1 MIATLI
7 FRPPLPLAP
16 PLIQSETLDLLEW
29 SRLCQHLSTFCATK
43 LGAIAA
49 RQLQLPA
56 TQADS
61 EYLLAQTN
69 ETYAIELSLDA
80 GIPFG
85 GITDIGGAIE
95 RAQLQGLL
103 SGEECN
109 DIAATLAGARQIRRT
124 IDGLDD
130 LELPVLT
137 ALIADLRTHPDLEKE
152 IHRCIDERGSV
163 TDRASPE
170 LERIRSQLKSTRDR
184 IQQTLYRLIQRHGS
198 ALQEASISMR
208 GDRYVV
214 PVKAGLQG
222 EVPGIVHD
230 ISSSG
235 STFYIEPK
243 AIVND
248 NNQLRTLQRQERQ
261 AEEVVLRALSLQVA
275 EVADSLEQLLAIV
288 TTIDLAVARAR
299 YAYWLEAN
307 PPRFVAPGEPMNLRT
322 LRHPLLVWQHKHENG
337 SPVVAI
343 DAPVRSHTKV
353 VAITGPNTGGKTVT
367 LKSIGLAALMARCGL
382 FIPARE
388 PVEIGWFGQILAD
401 IGDEQSLQQ
410 SLSTF
415 SGHIR
420 RISRIL
426 EALPEA
432 VVAVSAQPTGQ
443 EEAGLVRSDTDPSQP
458 DRPCLNTEAIEAIEA
473 KEEPKS
479 VTPSDASAIHSTT
492 ATAQPPASNALVLL
506 DEVGAGTDPTE
517 GSALAI
523 ALLKTLA
530 DRARLTIATTH
541 FGELKTLK
549 YQDDRF
555 ENASVEFDD
564 VSLKPTYRLL
574 WGIPGRSNALAIAR
588 RLGLDPQVIDHAEHQ
603 IVPTGVADVN
613 QTIAELEAERRRQ
626 EAKANEAQKLVAQAE
641 RLNREITQKAEQ
653 LKLREA
659 ELKQQQEEAVRAEI
673 NQAKGEI
680 AKVIRQLQRSKDP
693 TAQAARAATETL
705 NGIAQ
710 TRLPSQTTPKPPP
723 GFKPKIGDRVR
734 IPRFGQTAEVLSEV
748 SKDNELTVRF
758 GLMKMTIA
766 LVEIESLD
774 GKKPDIPEPKPKTKT
789 NPQAKQTK
797 QTNADATP
805 QQAAPIIRTS
815 KNTFD
820 VRGSRISEAEQQIE
834 AAIAEA
840 VPIGGALWIIH
851 GKGTG
856 KLRLGVHELLT
867 RSPYIDRFEL
877 AAQND
882 GGAGVT
888 IAYLK

>member
-1 MIATLI
+1 M
-7 FRPPLPLAP
+7 
-16 PLIQSETLDLLEW
+16 IQSETLDLLEW

-49 RQLQLPA
+49 RQLQLPT

-61 EYLLAQTN
+61 EYLLAQTK
-69 ETYAIELSLDA
+69 EAYAIELSVDA

-109 DIAATLAGARQIRRT
+109 DIASTLAGARQIRRT
-124 IDGLDD
+124 IDSLDD
-130 LELPVLT
+130 LDLPVLT
-137 ALIADLRTHPDLEKE
+137 ALISELRTHPELEKE
-152 IHRCIDERGSV
+152 IHRCVDERGSV
-163 TDRASPE
+163 TDRASPD

-184 IQQTLYRLIQRHGS
+184 IQQTLYRLIQRHAS
-198 ALQEASISMR
+198 ALQEHSISMR

-243 AIVND
+243 VIVND

-261 AEEVVLRALSLQVA
+261 AEEVVLRALSVQVA
-275 EVADSLEQLLAIV
+275 EVAESLEQLLAIV

-307 PPRFVAPGEPMNLRT
+307 PPRFVAPDEPMNLRT

-337 SPVVAI
+337 TPVVAI
-343 DAPVRSHTKV
+343 DAPVRSQTKV

-388 PVEIGWFGQILAD
+388 PVEICWFGQILAD

-426 EALPEA
+426 ATLPEPVIA
-432 VVAVSAQPTGQ
+432 GIDSPSRFIKASIATPELSELAESPESPESPDLPEFAELSESSDLPAPT
-443 EEAGLVRSDTDPSQP
+443 P
-458 DRPCLNTEAIEAIEA
+458 
-473 KEEPKS
+473 
-479 VTPSDASAIHSTT
+479 
-492 ATAQPPASNALVLL
+492 PPANALVLL

-588 RLGLDPQVIDHAEHQ
+588 RLGLDPHVLDLAEHQ
-603 IVPTGVADVN
+603 IAPTGVADVN

-626 EAKANEAQKLVAQAE
+626 EAKANEAQQLVTQAE
-641 RLNREITQKAEQ
+641 RLNREISQKAEQ

-659 ELKQQQEEAVRAEI
+659 ELKQQQEEAVRLEI

-693 TAQAARAATETL
+693 TAQTARVATETI
-705 NGIAQ
+705 NDIAQ
-710 TRLPSQTTPKPPP
+710 TRLPSQTTPKPQP
-723 GFKPKIGDRVR
+723 GFKPKLGDRVR
-734 IPRFGQTAEVLSEV
+734 IPRLGQTAEVLSDV

-766 LVEIESLD
+766 LAEIESLD
-774 GKKPDIPEPKPKTKT
+774 GKKPDLPEPKPKAKTKA
-789 NPQAKQTK
+789 QAKQAKTE
-797 QTNADATP
+797 AT
-805 QQAAPIIRTS
+805 QKKEAPIIRTS
-815 KNTFD
+815 KNTLD
-820 VRGSRISEAEQQIE
+820 VRGSRISEAEQQLE

-882 GGAGVT
+882 GGTGVT
-888 IAYLK
+888 IAYLN

>member
-1 MIATLI
+1 MFASVFTSVIPSSTLSLSP
-7 FRPPLPLAP
+7 RPPLPLAP

-29 SRLCQHLSTFCATK
+29 SRLCQHLSTFCGTK

-49 RQLQLPA
+49 RQLQLPT
-56 TQADS
+56 TQAES
-61 EYLLAQTN
+61 EYLLAQTQ
-69 ETYAIELSLDA
+69 ETYAIELSIDA

-85 GITDIGGAIE
+85 GISDIGEAIE
-95 RAQLQGLL
+95 RARLQGLL

-124 IDGLDD
+124 IDSLDD

-137 ALIADLRTHPDLEKE
+137 ALISDLRTHPELEKE

-163 TDRASPE
+163 TDRASPD
-170 LERIRSQLKSTRDR
+170 LERIRSQLKTTRDR
-184 IQQTLYRLIQRHGS
+184 IQQTLYRLIQRQAS
-198 ALQEASISMR
+198 ALQEQSITMR

-235 STFYIEPK
+235 STFYIEPR
-243 AIVND
+243 AIVSD

-261 AEEVVLRALSLQVA
+261 AEKMVLRALSLQVA

-307 PPRFVAPGEPMNLRT
+307 PPRFVAPDEPMNLRT

-337 SPVVAI
+337 APVVAI
-343 DAPVRSHTKV
+343 DAPVRSHTRV

-388 PVEIGWFGQILAD
+388 PVEIGWFSQILAD

-426 EALPEA
+426 AALPEP
-432 VVAVSAQPTGQ
+432 STTG
-443 EEAGLVRSDTDPSQP
+443 VNSQP
-458 DRPCLNTEAIEAIEA
+458 SLTEASIGELASPEFP
-473 KEEPKS
+473 ESPESSEFPEFPEP
-479 VTPSDASAIHSTT
+479 TPPVSSNTS
-492 ATAQPPASNALVLL
+492 PPANALVLL
-506 DEVGAGTDPTE
+506 DEVGAGTDPSE

-530 DRARLTIATTH
+530 DRTRLTIATTH

-588 RLGLDPQVIDHAEHQ
+588 RLGLDPHVLDLAEHQ
-603 IVPTGVADVN
+603 IAPTGVADVN

-626 EAKANEAQKLVAQAE
+626 EAKANEAQQLVTQAE
-641 RLNREITQKAEQ
+641 RLNREISQKAAQ
-653 LKLREA
+653 LKQRET
-659 ELKQQQEEAVRAEI
+659 ELKQQQEDAVRAEI
-673 NQAKGEI
+673 DHAKGEI
-680 AKVIRQLQRSKDP
+680 AKVIRELQRQKDP
-693 TAQAARAATETL
+693 TAQAARVATDTI
-705 NGIAQ
+705 NTIAQ
-710 TRLPSQTTPKPPP
+710 THLPSQTTPKPKP

-734 IPRFGQTAEVLSEV
+734 IPRLGQTAEVLSEV

-758 GLMKMTIA
+758 GLMKMTIG
-766 LVEIESLD
+766 LIEIESLD
-774 GKKPDIPEPKPKTKT
+774 GKKPDIPEPKPKTKA
-789 NPQAKQTK
+789 QAKQAKT
-797 QTNADATP
+797 DAT
-805 QQAAPIIRTS
+805 QKKDVPIIRTS

-820 VRGSRISEAEQQIE
+820 VRGNRISEAEQQLE
-834 AAIAEA
+834 TAIAEF
-840 VPIGGALWIIH
+840 VPIGGAIWIIH

-867 RSPYIDRFEL
+867 RSPYIERFEL
-877 AAQND
+877 APQND
-882 GGAGVT
+882 GGSGVT
-888 IAYLK
+888 IAYLS

>member
-1 MIATLI
+1 
-7 FRPPLPLAP
+7 
-16 PLIQSETLDLLEW
+16 LIQSETLDLLEW

-49 RQLQLPA
+49 RQLQLPQ

-61 EYLLAQTN
+61 EYLLAQTQ

-85 GITDIGGAIE
+85 GITDIGEAIE

-109 DIAATLAGARQIRRT
+109 DIASTLAGARQIRRT
-124 IDGLDD
+124 IDSLDD

-137 ALIADLRTHPDLEKE
+137 ALIADLRTHPELEKE
-152 IHRCIDERGSV
+152 IHRCVDERGSV
-163 TDRASPE
+163 TDRASPD
-170 LERIRSQLKSTRDR
+170 LERIRSQLKTTRDR

-198 ALQEASISMR
+198 ALQEQSISMR

-261 AEEVVLRALSLQVA
+261 AEEVVLRALSAQVA
-275 EVADSLEQLLAIV
+275 EVAESLEQLLAIV

-307 PPRFVAPGEPMNLRT
+307 PPRFVTPGEPMNLRT

-337 SPVVAI
+337 TPVVAI

-388 PVEIGWFGQILAD
+388 PVEICWFGQILAD

-426 EALPEA
+426 DALPEA
-432 VVAVSAQPTGQ
+432 PSPRS
-443 EEAGLVRSDTDPSQP
+443 EPLYSEDSEASDHAWI
-458 DRPCLNTEAIEAIEA
+458 DRPSMPDKTEPEN
-473 KEEPKS
+473 P
-479 VTPSDASAIHSTT
+479 PDASEVSPAT
-492 ATAQPPASNALVLL
+492 ATPQPLASNALVLL

-588 RLGLDPQVIDHAEHQ
+588 RLGLDSQVIDRAEHQ
-603 IVPTGVADVN
+603 IAPTGVADVN

-626 EAKANEAQKLVAQAE
+626 EAKANEAQTLVTQAE

-659 ELKQQQEEAVRAEI
+659 ELKQQQEDAVRAEI
-673 NQAKGEI
+673 NQAKDEI

-734 IPRFGQTAEVLSEV
+734 IPRLGQTAEVLSEV

-774 GKKPDIPEPKPKTKT
+774 GKKPDVPEPKPKTKT
-789 NPQAKQTK
+789 KAQAKQAK
-797 QTNADATP
+797 ADAT
-805 QQAAPIIRTS
+805 QKQAAPIIRTS

-867 RSPYIDRFEL
+867 RSPHIDRFEL

-882 GGAGVT
+882 GGTGVT

>member
-1 MIATLI
+1 
-7 FRPPLPLAP
+7 
-16 PLIQSETLDLLEW
+16 LIQSETLDLLEW

-49 RQLQLPA
+49 RQLQLPQ

-61 EYLLAQTN
+61 EYLLAQTQ

-85 GITDIGGAIE
+85 GITDIGEAIE

-109 DIAATLAGARQIRRT
+109 DIASTLAGARQIRRT
-124 IDGLDD
+124 IDSLDD

-137 ALIADLRTHPDLEKE
+137 ALIADLRTHPELEKE
-152 IHRCIDERGSV
+152 IHRCVDERGSV
-163 TDRASPE
+163 TDRASPD
-170 LERIRSQLKSTRDR
+170 LERIRSQLKTTRDR

-198 ALQEASISMR
+198 ALQEQSISMR

-261 AEEVVLRALSLQVA
+261 AEEVVLRALSAQVA
-275 EVADSLEQLLAIV
+275 EVAESLEQLLAIV

-307 PPRFVAPGEPMNLRT
+307 PPRFVTPGEPMNLRT

-337 SPVVAI
+337 TPVVAI

-388 PVEIGWFGQILAD
+388 PVEICWFGQILAD

-426 EALPEA
+426 DALPEA
-432 VVAVSAQPTGQ
+432 PSPVSEPLHGEDSAS
-443 EEAGLVRSDTDPSQP
+443 SDHAWI
-458 DRPCLNTEAIEAIEA
+458 DRPSMPDETEPEN
-473 KEEPKS
+473 P
-479 VTPSDASAIHSTT
+479 PDASEVSPTT
-492 ATAQPPASNALVLL
+492 ATPQPLASNALVLL

-588 RLGLDPQVIDHAEHQ
+588 RLGLDSQVIDRAEHQ
-603 IVPTGVADVN
+603 IAPTGVADVN

-626 EAKANEAQKLVAQAE
+626 EAKANEAQTLVTQAE

-659 ELKQQQEEAVRAEI
+659 ELKQQQEDAVRAEI
-673 NQAKGEI
+673 NQAKDEI

-710 TRLPSQTTPKPPP
+710 TRLPSQTAPKPPP

-734 IPRFGQTAEVLSEV
+734 IPRLGQTAEVLSEV

-774 GKKPDIPEPKPKTKT
+774 GKKPDVPEPKPKTKT
-789 NPQAKQTK
+789 KAQAKQAK
-797 QTNADATP
+797 ADAT
-805 QQAAPIIRTS
+805 QKQAAPIIRTS

-867 RSPYIDRFEL
+867 RSTHIDRFEL

-882 GGAGVT
+882 GGTGVT

>member
-1 MIATLI
+1 
-7 FRPPLPLAP
+7 
-16 PLIQSETLDLLEW
+16 
-29 SRLCQHLSTFCATK
+29 
-43 LGAIAA
+43 
-49 RQLQLPA
+49 
-56 TQADS
+56 
-61 EYLLAQTN
+61 
-69 ETYAIELSLDA
+69 
-80 GIPFG
+80 
-85 GITDIGGAIE
+85 
-95 RAQLQGLL
+95 
-103 SGEECN
+103 
-109 DIAATLAGARQIRRT
+109 
-124 IDGLDD
+124 
-130 LELPVLT
+130 
-137 ALIADLRTHPDLEKE
+137 
-152 IHRCIDERGSV
+152 
-163 TDRASPE
+163 
-170 LERIRSQLKSTRDR
+170 
-184 IQQTLYRLIQRHGS
+184 
-198 ALQEASISMR
+198 
-208 GDRYVV
+208 
-214 PVKAGLQG
+214 
-222 EVPGIVHD
+222 
-230 ISSSG
+230 
-235 STFYIEPK
+235 
-243 AIVND
+243 
-248 NNQLRTLQRQERQ
+248 
-261 AEEVVLRALSLQVA
+261 
-275 EVADSLEQLLAIV
+275 
-288 TTIDLAVARAR
+288 
-299 YAYWLEAN
+299 
-307 PPRFVAPGEPMNLRT
+307 
-322 LRHPLLVWQHKHENG
+322 
-337 SPVVAI
+337 
-343 DAPVRSHTKV
+343 
-353 VAITGPNTGGKTVT
+353 
-367 LKSIGLAALMARCGL
+367 MARCGL

-388 PVEIGWFGQILAD
+388 PVEICWFGQILAD

-426 EALPEA
+426 AALPESA
-432 VVAVSAQPTGQ
+432 DTSVDNSTVVGS
-443 EEAGLVRSDTDPSQP
+443 
-458 DRPCLNTEAIEAIEA
+458 
-473 KEEPKS
+473 
-479 VTPSDASAIHSTT
+479 TPA
-492 ATAQPPASNALVLL
+492 PPVSNALVLL

-588 RLGLDPQVIDHAEHQ
+588 RLGLDPHVLDLAEHQ
-603 IVPTGVADVN
+603 IAPTGVADVN

-626 EAKANEAQKLVAQAE
+626 EAKANEAQQLVTQAE
-641 RLNREITQKAEQ
+641 RLNREISQKAEQ

-659 ELKQQQEEAVRAEI
+659 ELKQQQEEAVRLEI

-693 TAQAARAATETL
+693 TAQAARVATETI
-705 NGIAQ
+705 NDIAQ
-710 TRLPSQTTPKPPP
+710 TRLPSQTAPKPKP

-734 IPRFGQTAEVLSEV
+734 IPRLGQTAEVLSDV

-766 LVEIESLD
+766 LAEIESLD
-774 GKKPDIPEPKPKTKT
+774 GKKPDVPEPKPKVKTKA
-789 NPQAKQTK
+789 QAKQAK
-797 QTNADATP
+797 AEAT
-805 QQAAPIIRTS
+805 QKQAAPIVRTS

-820 VRGSRISEAEQQIE
+820 VRGSRISEAEQQLE
-834 AAIAEA
+834 SAIAEA

>member
-1 MIATLI
+1 MKPPIVFCPLHRI
-7 FRPPLPLAP
+7 LSPPLPLAP

-49 RQLQLPA
+49 RQLQLPQ

-61 EYLLAQTN
+61 EHLLAQTK
-69 ETYAIELSLDA
+69 ETYAIKLSVDA

-109 DIAATLAGARQIRRT
+109 DIASTLAGARQIRRT

-130 LELPVLT
+130 LDLPVLD
-137 ALIADLRTHPDLEKE
+137 ALISELRTHPELEKE
-152 IHRCIDERGSV
+152 IHRCVDERGSV
-163 TDRASPE
+163 TDRASPD

-184 IQQTLYRLIQRHGS
+184 IQQTLYRLIQRHAS
-198 ALQEASISMR
+198 ALQEHSISMR

-243 AIVND
+243 SIVND

-261 AEEVVLRALSLQVA
+261 AEEVVLRALSVQVA
-275 EVADSLEQLLAIV
+275 EVAESLEQLLAIV

-307 PPRFVAPGEPMNLRT
+307 PPRFVTPDEPMNLRT

-337 SPVVAI
+337 TPVVAI
-343 DAPVRSHTKV
+343 DAPVRSQTKV

-388 PVEIGWFGQILAD
+388 PVEICWFGQILAD

-426 EALPEA
+426 AALPESKDAGVDVPAIASNEPNMDSDTVNPDENSAINQTESSSSASQLNGLNSA
-432 VVAVSAQPTGQ
+432 VVDSMP
-443 EEAGLVRSDTDPSQP
+443 P
-458 DRPCLNTEAIEAIEA
+458 
-473 KEEPKS
+473 
-479 VTPSDASAIHSTT
+479 
-492 ATAQPPASNALVLL
+492 PPASNALVLL

-523 ALLKTLA
+523 ALLKTFA
-530 DRARLTIATTH
+530 DRSRLTIATTH

-549 YQDDRF
+549 YEDDRF

-588 RLGLDPQVIDHAEHQ
+588 RLGLDSHVLDLAERQ
-603 IVPTGVADVN
+603 IAPTGVADVN

-626 EAKANEAQKLVAQAE
+626 ETKANEAQKLVTQAE
-641 RLNREITQKAEQ
+641 RLNREISQKAAQ
-653 LKLREA
+653 LKLRET
-659 ELKQQQEEAVRAEI
+659 ELKQQQEEAVRLEI

-693 TAQAARAATETL
+693 TAQAARAATETI

-710 TRLPSQTTPKPPP
+710 TRLPSQTTPKPTP
-723 GFKPKIGDRVR
+723 GFKPKLGDRVR
-734 IPRFGQTAEVLSEV
+734 IPRLGQTAEVLSEV
-748 SKDNELTVRF
+748 SKDNELMVRF
-758 GLMKMTIA
+758 GLMKMTIGLA
-766 LVEIESLD
+766 EIESLD
-774 GKKPDIPEPKPKTKT
+774 GKKPDVPEPKPKAKTKA
-789 NPQAKQTK
+789 QAKQAK
-797 QTNADATP
+797 ADAT
-805 QQAAPIIRTS
+805 QKKAAPIVRTS

-820 VRGSRISEAEQQIE
+820 VRGNRISEAELQLE
-834 AAIAEA
+834 SVIAES
-840 VPIGGALWIIH
+840 VPIGGAIWIIH